1 MTTLSQYLSTVP
13 YSLLNALGTID
24 SRYGH
29 AGHLFVEADP
39 FPTVDAGLAV
49 QVSHTGG
56 AGLEESRERVQQCL
70 DLHWLGRGSDV
81 LCVSTGV

>member
-1 MTTLSQYLSTVP
+1 M
-13 YSLLNALGTID
+13 
-24 SRYGH
+24 
-29 AGHLFVEADP
+29 EADP
-39 FPTVDAGLAV
+39 CPMVDAGLAV

-70 DLHWLGRGSDV
+70 DLWGGG